1 MHSPKI
7 GVIGCGYWGKNLV
20 RVFNELGY
28 LVGVSD
34 TTQNGRN
41 TAKEIAPKVKIL
53 SSLDEMLKMSV
64 DAIVIST
71 PAETHFDLVEQSLKS
86 GKDVLVEKPFAMNK
100 LESEKL
106 VSIASDYQKILMV
119 GHVMEYHPAIV
130 KLNEL
135 IIEGILGEVRYVYS
149 NRVSL
154 GKIRREENILF
165 SFAPHDIAVINRL
178 INSTPK
184 FVSTSGGDFLQPNIA
199 DVTVSNITYKNG
211 SKAHIFVSWLH
222 PFKEQRLVVIGSE
235 NMASFDD
242 VSKELILY
250 DQKVDI
256 NDGVP
261 VPIKGIGKNVTFPD
275 LEPLKEEA
283 LGFIDSINTRIQPK
297 TSGIDALKVMDV
309 LDASQKSMSL
319 DGKPIYIN

>member
-1 MHSPKI
+1 MDLPKI

-20 RVFNELGY
+20 RVFNELGC
-28 LVGVSD
+28 LVAVSD
-34 TTQNGRN
+34 STSEGR
-41 TAKEIAPKVKIL
+41 EIASQIAPNVQVL
-53 SSLDEMLKMSV
+53 STLDQMLQIPV
-64 DAIVIST
+64 EAVVIST
-71 PAETHFDLVEQSLKS
+71 PAETHFSLTEQVLKS
-86 GKDVLVEKPFAMNK
+86 GKDVLVEKPFAMNRS
-100 LESEKL
+100 ESEKL
-106 VSIASDYQKILMV
+106 VLMASEYQRILMV
-119 GHVMEYHPAIV
+119 GHVMEYHPGIV
-130 KLNEL
+130 KLTEL
-135 IIEGILGEVRYVYS
+135 ISDGILGEIRYVYS

-178 INSTPK
+178 INSAPK

-199 DVTVSNITYKNG
+199 DVTVSNITYENG

-261 VPIKGIGKNVTFPD
+261 VPIKGIGKTVSFPD

-283 LGFIDSINTRIQPK
+283 LGFINSINTRIQPK
-297 TSGIDALKVMDV
+297 TSGINALKVMDV

-319 DGKPIYIN
+319 HGKPIYIN

>member
-1 MHSPKI
+1 MNSPKI
-7 GVIGCGYWGKNLV
+7 GVVGCGYWGKNLV

-28 LVGVSD
+28 LVAVSD

-41 TAKEIAPKVKIL
+41 SAKEIAPKVEVL
-53 SSLDEMLKMSV
+53 SSLDDMLKMSV

-71 PAETHFDLVEQSLKS
+71 PAETHFDLAERSLKS

-106 VSIASDYQKILMV
+106 VAIASDYQSILMV

-135 IIEGILGEVRYVYS
+135 ITEGVLGEVRYVYS

-154 GKIRREENILF
+154 GKVRREENILF

-178 INSTPK
+178 MNSNPK
-184 FVSTSGGDFLQPNIA
+184 FVSTTGGDFLQPNIA
-199 DVTVSNITYKNG
+199 DVTVSNITYENG

-242 VSKELILY
+242 VSKKLILY

-256 NDGVP
+256 EDGVP
-261 VPIKGIGKNVTFPD
+261 VPIKGAGKIVGFPD

-283 LGFIDSINTRIQPK
+283 LEFVNSINTRADPK
-297 TSGIDALKVMDV
+297 TSGFNALKVMGV
-309 LDASQKSMSL
+309 LDAAQESMAI
-319 DGKPIYIN
+319 DGKPVYIN